1 MMNKRMILLFL
12 LMLSVSVLLYSQE
25 VIEEIVAIVNDEI
38 ITLSQ
43 VKEQDEVL
51 RLMLRAQYQGEEFQ
65 KQYALRRRGLLD
77 EMITQRLLLQEAK
90 KQDLNIDEQMK
101 LYIENIKKENDIDS
115 DAELIRLMR
124 EQGTDFEEW
133 KKMLRENIMKE
144 GIIVTEV
151 NRNIVLDD
159 SEIVSYYKLHPEE
172 FIEPP
177 EYKLKAIYLSAELIG
192 EEEIEAKKREID
204 SKIASGEDLAALAS
218 EYSDGPQKESQGDL
232 GTFKKGELEKTL
244 EQAVE
249 KLKVGE
255 MTPWLK
261 LRNGWYLLKLEEKKE
276 ERLKSFEEARKE
288 IEQKLFNEKYQKKF
302 VEFLKGL
309 KEKSYIKILKP
320 NPLDFS

>member
-12 LMLSVSVLLYSQE
+12 LMLSGSVLLYGQE

-51 RLMLRAQYQGEEFQ
+51 RLTLSSQYQGEEFQ

-77 EMITQRLLLQEAK
+77 EMITERLLLQEAK

-144 GIIVTEV
+144 GIIITEV
-151 NRNIVLDD
+151 NRNIFLDD
-159 SEIVSYYKLHPEE
+159 SEIVGYYKLHPEE

-302 VEFLKGL
+302 VEFLKRL

>member
-101 LYIENIKKENDIDS
+101 LYIENIKKENNIDS

-218 EYSDGPQKESQGDL
+218 EYSDGPEKESQGDL

-261 LRNGWYLLKLEEKKE
+261 IRNGWYLLKLEEKKE
-276 ERLKSFEEARKE
+276 ERLKPFEEARKE
-288 IEQKLFNEKYQKKF
+288 MEQKLFTEKYQKKF
-302 VEFLKGL
+302 VEFLKRL

>member
-1 MMNKRMILLFL
+1 MILLFL

-77 EMITQRLLLQEAK
+77 EMITERLLLQEAE

-101 LYIENIKKENDIDS
+101 LYIENIKKENNIDS

-218 EYSDGPQKESQGDL
+218 EYSDGPEKESQGDL

-261 LRNGWYLLKLEEKKE
+261 IRNGWYLLKLEEKKE
-276 ERLKSFEEARKE
+276 ERLKPFEEARKE
-288 IEQKLFNEKYQKKF
+288 MEQKLFTEKYQKKF
-302 VEFLKGL
+302 VEFLKRL